1 TVVKFEPVSEKLLDS
16 LENAEGKA
24 AGEFVVSYR
33 VGMLF
38 GQDTIWSSLT
48 QAKINLSGRTD
59 VRAREIAVAHSGI
72 LGAMFQGQFVALRFE
87 IPTAASVKFSLV
99 DMQGRVVWVFDLGRR
114 ATGAHFETLDAGE
127 IARGRYV
134 GMLHVDGKA
143 TEKVMLLKK

>member
-1 TVVKFEPVSEKLLDS
+1 MVKFEPASEKLLDS

-33 VGMLF
+33 VGMLLD
-38 GQDTIWSSLT
+38 QDTVWSPLA
-48 QAKINLSGRTD
+48 QAKVYLSGRTD

-72 LGAMFQGQFVALRFE
+72 LGAVFQGGDIAVRFE
-87 IPTAASVKFSLV
+87 IPAAAAVKLSLI
-99 DMQGRVVWVFDLGRR
+99 DMQGRVVRMFDLGRR
-114 ATGAHFETLDAGE
+114 TTGAHFETLDAGE

-134 GMLHVDGKA
+134 GVLQVGGMA